1 MRPLPPRSPIIFLT
15 TDLTGEGEP
24 VGNNKDPNVKRPGE
38 KEEGT
43 FHYNPGNM
51 SGKTGED
58 AKKKPGERLDP
69 DRRKNEQKNLP
80 KQS

>member
-1 MRPLPPRSPIIFLT
+1 
-15 TDLTGEGEP
+15 
-24 VGNNKDPNVKRPGE
+24 
-38 KEEGT
+38 
-43 FHYNPGNM
+43 M

>member
-1 MRPLPPRSPIIFLT
+1 
-15 TDLTGEGEP
+15 LTGEGEP